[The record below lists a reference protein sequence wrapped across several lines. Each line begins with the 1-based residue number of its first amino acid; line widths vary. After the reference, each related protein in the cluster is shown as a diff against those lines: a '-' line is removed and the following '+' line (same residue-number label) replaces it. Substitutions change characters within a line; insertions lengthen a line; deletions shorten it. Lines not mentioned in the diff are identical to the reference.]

1 MTIRRLR
8 RIMPLRSPRIAV
20 AAAATLLGLAALA
33 AVADLQL
40 SPGPGKPR
48 AAAQQ
53 TSTSG
58 STSDPQQP
66 VLLASEENDVADAP
80 VSTAGLGELR
90 PKVHLTPAS
99 GWMNDPQRPF
109 FLNGRWHLY
118 YLYNEDYPTGNG
130 TEWFHVTSTD
140 LVHWVD
146 EGVAIHKYT
155 RGDGDIQS
163 GSAILDVNNTAGFG
177 ADAIIVVATQQLNGV
192 QTQSLFYS
200 TDGGYTFEQYANNPI
215 LRHPVD
221 GADFRDPKIIWEAEH
236 SRWLMLLAE
245 GNKIGFYT
253 STNLK
258 QWSYLSGFIRD
269 DLGLM
274 ECPELF
280 RMTVDGDPS
289 RTTWV
294 LATGANGFNYGMST
308 GYAYWT
314 GSWDGTNFHPDRAE
328 PQWLDNGSDFYA
340 GVSWTDPR
348 QAAEEQLR
356 TRYAIGWTNNWDY
369 VRRLP
374 VDEWAGNHLS
384 LVREVHLKDIDGR
397 LTLTS
402 RPIDAIG
409 ALEGNQTR
417 IDERLIGPG
426 ETWAVPQPPSPAY
439 RLRASIAQDPSNPT
453 REVRLKLKTDGTHF
467 ATVGY
472 DFAHETAFLVR
483 DWDAIASQLTE
494 VYRQVRTVHVRP
506 HNGIIDLDI
515 VVDRTSVEMFV
526 NGDEHALSAI
536 VYGANDA
543 NGISAE
549 AVDGRAVI
557 RSMSVTRLT
566 PAPPVR

>member
-1 MTIRRLR
+1 MTSKRFRRTAPR
-8 RIMPLRSPRIAV
+8 RSLRIAV
-20 AAAATLLGLAALA
+20 ATVAALLGLAALA
-33 AVADLQL
+33 TVAELQP
-40 SPGPGKPR
+40 SPAPGEPV
-48 AAAQQ
+48 QQ
-53 TSTSG
+53 TSTSD
-58 STSDPQQP
+58 STSDPQP
-66 VLLASEENDVADAP
+66 VFLAAEENDSAASQ

-90 PKVHLTPAS
+90 PEVHLTSAY

-163 GSAILDVNNTAGFG
+163 GSAVIDVNNTAGFG
-177 ADAIIVVATQQLNGV
+177 AGAIIVVATQQLNGV

-200 TDGGYTFEQYANNPI
+200 TDGGYTFEQYAGNPVQYP
-215 LRHPVD
+215 PVA
-221 GADFRDPKIIWEAEH
+221 GEDFRDPKISWDAEH
-236 SRWLMLLAE
+236 SRWLMLISEPHKVA
-245 GNKIGFYT
+245 FYT

-258 QWSYLSGFIRD
+258 QWSYLSGFVRN
-269 DLGLM
+269 DLGIM

-280 RMTVDGDPS
+280 RMAVDGDPS

-294 LATGANGFNYGMST
+294 LATGANGFNYGMNS

-340 GVSWTDPR
+340 AISWTDPR
-348 QAAEEQLR
+348 QTAEEQLR

-369 VRRLP
+369 ARLLP
-374 VDEWAGNHLS
+374 AGEWGGNHLS
-384 LVREVHLKDIDGR
+384 LVREVHLRDIDGR

-402 RPIDAIG
+402 RPVDAIG
-409 ALEGNQTR
+409 ALEGEQTR
-417 IDERLIGPG
+417 IDQYLIGQG
-426 ETWAVPQPPSPAY
+426 ETWSVPQPTSPAY
-439 RLRASIAQDPSNPT
+439 RLRASIAQDPSNPA

-472 DFAHETAFLVR
+472 DFATETAFIVR
-483 DWDAIASQLTE
+483 DHDAIASQLTE
-494 VYRQVRTVHVRP
+494 VYRHGRTIRVRP
-506 HNGIIDLDI
+506 HDGIIDLDI
-515 VVDRTSVEMFV
+515 VVDRTSIEMFV

-543 NGISAE
+543 NGITAE
-549 AVDGRAVI
+549 AFDGRAVI
-557 RSMSVTRLT
+557 RSMSVTRLA
-566 PAPPVR
+566 PAPPVRGS